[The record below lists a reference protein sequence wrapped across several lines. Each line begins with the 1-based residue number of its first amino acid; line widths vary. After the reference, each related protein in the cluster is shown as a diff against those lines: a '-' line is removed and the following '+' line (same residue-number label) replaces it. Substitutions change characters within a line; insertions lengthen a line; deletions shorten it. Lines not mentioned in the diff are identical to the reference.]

1 MAKEFKQE
9 KEPLIYFL
17 CDVEDINSKKIYKKD
32 IVYVGETNV
41 GFSRLFQ
48 HTAKK
53 HNKTMYIRRESFKN
67 KYFRKYYE
75 ARLIKRFN
83 PKYNQKINTP

>member
-1 MAKEFKQE
+1 MIHEFKEE

-17 CDVEDINSKKIYKKD
+17 CNVENTNCKKIYKKD

-53 HNKTMYIRRESFKN
+53 HNKTMYIRRKSFKN

-75 ARLIKRFN
+75 TRLIKALIEE
-83 PKYNQKINTP
+83 YLNQKDI